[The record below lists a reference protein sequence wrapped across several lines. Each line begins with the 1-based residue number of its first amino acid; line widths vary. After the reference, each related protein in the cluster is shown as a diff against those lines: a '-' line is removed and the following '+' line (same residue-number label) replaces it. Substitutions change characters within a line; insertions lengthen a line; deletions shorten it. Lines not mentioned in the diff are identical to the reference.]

1 MTALKELQMEQRI
14 MELEAKLGEAAEC
27 IYQLTEMMEKQQK
40 QIEEL
45 KQTEEVKLPHN
56 VEFTNSVDARK
67 YLTELGYTSISNYI
81 FLNEYKTV
89 RAEMDLLGFNSWEI
103 KFFPV

>member
-1 MTALKELQMEQRI
+1 MEQRI
-14 MELEAKLGEAAEC
+14 VELEAKLAEAAEC

-89 RAEMDLLGFNSWEI
+89 RAEMDLLGFNRWEI

>member
-45 KQTEEVKLPHN
+45 KQTYEVKLPHN
-56 VEFTNSVDARK
+56 VEFTSSVDARK
-67 YLTELGYTSISNYI
+67 YLTTLGYISISNYI

-89 RAEMDLLGFNSWEI
+89 RAEMDLLGFSSWEI
-103 KFFPV
+103 KFFRV